1 MEKFSCE
8 FVQQEKGL
16 VGDLIA
22 WLAFFLIYLKYNE
35 KVNLLEMSY
44 GLEMIFSTSD
54 AAALLPLVLLE
65 IQKSELELDFL

>member
-8 FVQQEKGL
+8 FVQQKKGL

-22 WLAFFLIYLKYNE
+22 WLAFFFIYLKYNE